1 MVAAAPAPL
10 GSITLFKADANG
22 HKCAADDDLSSGS
35 SSKRSCGR
43 KPTAG
48 HAITEVASSVRD
60 LASAFIGSMGSSA
73 TPERK
78 AAIQKLEDDDDLSDH
93 EQIQAIHLFRKD
105 SSIAQS
111 YLTIRKKGKRTLY
124 IQAELAS
131 AA

>member
-10 GSITLFKADANG
+10 RSITLFKADANG
-22 HKCAADDDLSSGS
+22 CKRAADDDLSSGS
-35 SSKRSCGR
+35 SSKRSRGR

-48 HAITEVASSVRD
+48 HAITEVASSVQD

-73 TPERK
+73 TLKWK
-78 AAIQKLEDDDDLSDH
+78 AAIQKLEDHDDLSNH
-93 EQIQAIHLFRKD
+93 EQIQAIRLFHKD
-105 SSIAQS
+105 SSITQS
-111 YLTIRKKGKRTLY
+111 YLAIGKKGKQTLY

>member
-10 GSITLFKADANG
+10 GSITPWKADANG
-22 HKCAADDDLSSGS
+22 RKHAADDDLSLTT
-35 SSKRSCGR
+35 SSKRSRGR

-60 LASAFIGSMGSSA
+60 LASAFIGSMGSSS

-78 AAIQKLEDDDDLSDH
+78 AAIQKLEADNDLSDH
-93 EQIQAIHLFRKD
+93 EQIQAIQLFRKD
-105 SSIAQS
+105 SSIAQA
-111 YLTIRKKGKRTLY
+111 YLAIGKKGKRTLY
-124 IQAELAS
+124 IQTELAS